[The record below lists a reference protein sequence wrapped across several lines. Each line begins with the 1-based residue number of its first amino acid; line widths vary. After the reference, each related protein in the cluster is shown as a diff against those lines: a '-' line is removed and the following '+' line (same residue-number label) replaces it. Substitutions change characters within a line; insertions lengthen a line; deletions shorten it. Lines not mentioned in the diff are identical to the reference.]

1 MPDFNFKDDLVAKK
15 IQADSVK
22 DDNITLCVTNN
33 FLEVTFEEDAW
44 SGTASKVISSCRQK

>member
-1 MPDFNFKDDLVAKK
+1 MPDFSFKDDLVAKK

-44 SGTASKVISSCRQK
+44 SATASRNISSCPQK